1 LPVRI
6 KLKLKF
12 HYKGNQLCIVSS
24 KSYEL
29 MIFPIR
35 KVAVCA
41 EIRYLSSGDFMRIA
55 VAKEIEVCERRV
67 ALNPDTVARLVK
79 QGLEVWVETGAGE
92 RSFFDDAAYAAAG
105 ATIINDP
112 GKLWGETEVLLK
124 VSPPQEREDGR
135 SEIDLLREGAVLISF
150 LNPLGNPAVAQQLAN
165 RQITALS
172 MELIPRS
179 TRAQSMDALSSQASL
194 AGYKA
199 VLIAAAAL
207 PKYFPMLT
215 TAAGTIAPAKVFIM
229 GAGVAGL
236 QAIATARRLGAVVE
250 AFDIRPAVKEEVQ
263 SLGAKFVEVKLEEE
277 TTAQGGYAKEISEA
291 SKQRTQEVVAEHVKN
306 SDVVITTAQVP
317 GRKAPLLVTA
327 EMVAQMK
334 PGSVIVDLAAEQ
346 GGNCACTDP
355 GKDIVWNGVTIIGP
369 INLPS
374 SMPVHASQLYSK
386 NLTSLLQL
394 LVKDKALQVDF
405 TDDII
410 DAACITHAG
419 EIRNQRVKDA
429 LETVGVR

>member
-1 LPVRI
+1 M
-6 KLKLKF
+6 K
-12 HYKGNQLCIVSS
+12 
-24 KSYEL
+24 
-29 MIFPIR
+29 
-35 KVAVCA
+35 
-41 EIRYLSSGDFMRIA
+41 IA
-55 VAKEIEVCERRV
+55 VAKEIEICERRV
-67 ALNPDTVARLVK
+67 ALIPETVAKLVK
-79 QGLEVWVETGAGE
+79 QGLEVFVEAGAGE
-92 RSFFDDAAYAAAG
+92 KAFFTDADYETAG
-105 ATIINDP
+105 AKIISDSAQ
-112 GKLWGETEVLLK
+112 LWSEADILLK
-124 VSPPQEREDGR
+124 VSPPQTREDGR
-135 SEIDLLREGAVLISF
+135 AEIELLKPESVLISF
-150 LNPLGNPAVAQQLAN
+150 LNPLGNPVIAQQLAN

-277 TTAQGGYAKEISEA
+277 TVAAGGYAKEISED
-291 SKQRTQEVVAEHVKN
+291 SKKRTQELVASHVKN
-306 SDVVITTAQVP
+306 ADIVITTAQVP
-317 GRKAPLLVTA
+317 GRQAPRLVTE

-346 GGNCACTDP
+346 GGNCACTEA
-355 GKDIVWNGVTIIGP
+355 GKDIIWNEVTIIGP

-374 SMPVHASQLYSK
+374 SMPVHASQLYAK
-386 NLTSLLQL
+386 NVTSLMQL
-394 LVKDKALQVDF
+394 LIKDKTLQINFD
-405 TDDII
+405 DDIVA
-410 DAACITHAG
+410 AACVTHGG

-429 LETVGVR
+429 LQAVAV

>member
-1 LPVRI
+1 
-6 KLKLKF
+6 
-12 HYKGNQLCIVSS
+12 
-24 KSYEL
+24 
-29 MIFPIR
+29 
-35 KVAVCA
+35 
-41 EIRYLSSGDFMRIA
+41 MRIA
-55 VAKEIEVCERRV
+55 VPKEIEVCERRV
-67 ALNPDTVARLVK
+67 ALIPDTVARLVK
-79 QGLEVWVETGAGE
+79 QGVEVWIEAGAGD
-92 RSFFDDAAYAAAG
+92 RAFFTDAAYEAAG
-105 ATIINDP
+105 AKIIADTAT
-112 GKLWGETEVLLK
+112 LWGEADILLK

-135 SEIDLLREGAVLISF
+135 LETDLLREGAVLIGF
-150 LNPLGNPAVAQQLAN
+150 LNPLGNPSVVQQLAE
-165 RQITALS
+165 RKVTAIS
-172 MELIPRS
+172 MEMIPRT
-179 TRAQSMDALSSQASL
+179 TRAQSMDALSSQASI

-199 VLIAAAAL
+199 VLIGAAAL

-277 TTAQGGYAKEISEA
+277 TTAAGGYAKEISEA

-306 SDVVITTAQVP
+306 ADVVITTAQVP
-317 GRKAPLLVTA
+317 GRKAPILVT
-327 EMVAQMK
+327 EDMVAQMK
-334 PGSVIVDLAAEQ
+334 IGSVIVDIAAEQ

-386 NLTSLLQL
+386 NVTSLLQL
-394 LVKDKALQVDF
+394 LIKDKALHLNF
-405 TDDII
+405 ADDII
-410 DAACITHAG
+410 NGACVTHAG
-419 EIRNQRVKDA
+419 EIRNSRVRDA
-429 LETVGVR
+429 LQALAVS

>member
-1 LPVRI
+1 M
-6 KLKLKF
+6 K
-12 HYKGNQLCIVSS
+12 
-24 KSYEL
+24 
-29 MIFPIR
+29 
-35 KVAVCA
+35 
-41 EIRYLSSGDFMRIA
+41 IA

-67 ALNPDTVARLVK
+67 SLIPDIVAKLVK
-79 QGLEVWVETGAGE
+79 QGLEIYVETGAGE
-92 RSFFDDAAYAAAG
+92 KAFFTDADYEAAG
-105 ATIINDP
+105 AKIINDSAT
-112 GKLWGETEVLLK
+112 LWGEADILLK

-135 SEIDLLREGAVLISF
+135 SEIDLLKPESVLISF
-150 LNPLGNPAVAQQLAN
+150 LNPLGNPQIAQKLAQ

-172 MELIPRS
+172 MELIPRT

-194 AGYKA
+194 AGYKT
-199 VLIAAAAL
+199 VLLAAAAL

-277 TTAQGGYAKEISEA
+277 TTAAGGYAKEISEA
-291 SKQRTQEVVAEHVKN
+291 SKKRTQEVVAEHIKN

-317 GRKAPLLVTA
+317 GRKAPILVTE
-327 EMVAQMK
+327 EMVKGMK

-346 GGNCACTDP
+346 GGNCACTAP
-355 GKDIVWNGVTIIGP
+355 GKDIVYDGVTIIGP

-386 NLTSLLQL
+386 NITALMQL
-394 LVKDKALQVDF
+394 LIKDKALQVNF
-405 TDDII
+405 ADDIV
-410 DAACITHAG
+410 DAACITHGG

-429 LETVGVR
+429 LQAVVV

>member
-1 LPVRI
+1 M
-6 KLKLKF
+6 K
-12 HYKGNQLCIVSS
+12 
-24 KSYEL
+24 
-29 MIFPIR
+29 
-35 KVAVCA
+35 
-41 EIRYLSSGDFMRIA
+41 IA

-67 ALNPDTVARLVK
+67 SLIPDIVAKLVK
-79 QGLEVWVETGAGE
+79 QGLEVLVETGAGE
-92 RSFFDDAAYAAAG
+92 KAFFTDADYEAAG
-105 ATIINDP
+105 AKIVGDSAQ
-112 GKLWGETEVLLK
+112 LWSEADILLK
-124 VSPPQEREDGR
+124 VSPPQDREDGR
-135 SEIDLLREGAVLISF
+135 SEIDLLKPGSVLISF
-150 LNPLGNPAVAQQLAN
+150 LNPLGNPEIAQKLAH
-165 RQITALS
+165 RQVTALS

-194 AGYKA
+194 AGYKT
-199 VLIAAAAL
+199 VLLAAAAL

-277 TTAQGGYAKEISEA
+277 TVAAGGYAKEISED
-291 SKQRTQEVVAEHVKN
+291 SKKRTQELVAEHVKN

-317 GRKAPLLVTA
+317 GRKAPILVTE
-327 EMVAQMK
+327 EMVKAMK

-346 GGNCACTDP
+346 GGNCACTEP

-374 SMPVHASQLYSK
+374 SMPVHASQLYAK
-386 NLTSLLQL
+386 NVTSLMQL
-394 LVKDKALQVDF
+394 LIKDKELQINF
-405 TDDII
+405 ADDIV
-410 DAACITHAG
+410 DAACVTHGG

-429 LETVGVR
+429 LQAVAV

>member
-1 LPVRI
+1 M
-6 KLKLKF
+6 K
-12 HYKGNQLCIVSS
+12 
-24 KSYEL
+24 
-29 MIFPIR
+29 
-35 KVAVCA
+35 
-41 EIRYLSSGDFMRIA
+41 IA
-55 VAKEIEVCERRV
+55 VAKEIEVSERRV
-67 ALNPDTVARLVK
+67 ALNPDTVTRLIK
-79 QGLEVWVETGAGE
+79 QGLEVWVEAGAGE
-92 RSFFDDAAYAAAG
+92 KSFFSDSAYQAAG
-105 ATIINDP
+105 ATIINDTA
-112 GKLWGETEVLLK
+112 KLWGEADILLK
-124 VSPPQEREDGR
+124 VSPPQARENGG
-135 SEIDLLREGAVLISF
+135 SEIDLLRSEAVLISF
-150 LNPLGNPAVAQQLAN
+150 LNPLGNPAVAEELAK

-172 MELIPRS
+172 MEMIPRT

-277 TTAQGGYAKEISEA
+277 TTAAGGYAKEISAA

-306 SDVVITTAQVP
+306 ADVVITTAQVP
-317 GRKAPLLVTA
+317 GRKAPILVTE

-346 GGNCACTDP
+346 GGNCACTQA
-355 GKDIVWNGVTIIGP
+355 GKDIIWNGVTIIGP

-374 SMPVHASQLYSK
+374 SMPIHASQLYAK
-386 NLTSLLQL
+386 NLSSLIQL
-394 LVKDKALQVDF
+394 LVKDKALEINF
-405 TDDII
+405 ADDIV

-419 EIRNQRVKDA
+419 EIRNQRVKQA
-429 LETVGVR
+429 LEALTSQISTH